1 MARSRVLVLIK
12 GLGIGGAERL
22 VVESAERWNRER
34 FSYRVGY
41 LVPWM
46 DPLVP
51 ELERLGVEVTCLGGP
66 RGRVGGAAVRL
77 RLLVRR
83 HQIDLIHAHLPSTGV
98 LARLVSP
105 VPVVYTEH
113 NVVDSYRLSSRVANR
128 LTYRRNRSVIAV
140 SEAVADSVASYGA
153 KVITIPNGVSCQRD
167 EEATAKA
174 RAELRLGEKDSLV
187 VHVGNIR
194 PHKGHQTLLAAAA
207 QLLRRRP
214 EVVMVSVGGEQK
226 PGDLE
231 RLQAE
236 ARAMG
241 IAGRM
246 RFLGRRKDARAFL
259 GAADVVVNPS
269 DFEGLP
275 VALLEAMAQ
284 ARPVIA
290 TAVGGVPSIIREG
303 ETGLLV
309 PPADPG
315 RLAVGIE
322 RLLDDRELA
331 LRVGE
336 HAREVVEREY
346 GVERMVRATEA
357 VYEEVLGSCT

>member
-22 VVESAERWNRER
+22 VVESAKRWNWER
-34 FSYRVGY
+34 FSYRVAY
-41 LVPWM
+41 LVPWK
-46 DPLVP
+46 DQLVP

-66 RGRVGGAAVRL
+66 RGRAGGAAVRL
-77 RLLVRR
+77 RSLLRR
-83 HQIDLIHAHLPSTGV
+83 HHIDLVHAHLPTTGV

-105 VPVVYTEH
+105 TPVVYTEH
-113 NVVDSYRLSSRVANR
+113 NVVDSYRLLSRGANR
-128 LTYRRNRSVIAV
+128 LTYRRNRAVIAV
-140 SEAVADSVASYGA
+140 SEAVAESVARYGV
-153 KVITIPNGVSCQRD
+153 KVITIPNGVSCRRD
-167 EEATAKA
+167 EEAVAKV
-174 RAELRLGEKDSLV
+174 RAELRLGERDPLV

-194 PHKGHQTLLAAAA
+194 PHKGHRTLLAAAA
-207 QLLRRRP
+207 QLLSRRP
-214 EVVMVSVGGEQK
+214 EVVVVSLGGEQYA
-226 PGDLE
+226 GDLE
-231 RLQAE
+231 RLRSE
-236 ARAMG
+236 ARALG
-241 IAGRM
+241 ISDRM
-246 RFLGRRKDARAFL
+246 RFLGRREDARAFL

-309 PPADPG
+309 PAADPG
-315 RLAVGIE
+315 RLAAGLE
-322 RLLDDRELA
+322 CLLDDRELA
-331 LRVGE
+331 ARVGE
-336 HAREVVEREY
+336 RAREVAEREY

-357 VYEEVLGSCT
+357 VYEEVLGS